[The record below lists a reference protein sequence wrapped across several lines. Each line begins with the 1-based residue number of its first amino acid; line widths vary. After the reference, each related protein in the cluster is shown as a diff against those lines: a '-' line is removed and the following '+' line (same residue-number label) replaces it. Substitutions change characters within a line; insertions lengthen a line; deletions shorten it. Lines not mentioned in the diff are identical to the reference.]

1 MDIAIY
7 QNNTGSAPAV
17 HWWLSQEINIGPKLY
32 NFDTGY
38 CRPTGHHVGAIVIE
52 DEEAEYNKLHTQSLA
67 LLEQEQ
73 QGVID
78 VMSPFD
84 NVKNKYDFFL
94 WSNYTSNLTNPDNII
109 KADKTILVDNSLEE
123 QLFFYISQYA
133 FVRLE
138 FEDDVVQQTQSW
150 ANQHNHEQW
159 KEVWYNKYH
168 DIFLQAYKDKKL
180 KYMWQLNFAHHDLMD
195 QLEKGK
201 DDIALINADDHERL
215 FEVKKQEEDF
225 TDTLFAYANAEVDHI
240 VVGDNWFEK
249 YNDILDYTGILET
262 FRLKKYVLDYTR
274 LYNRRKQMYFDKFSK
289 YL

>member
-73 QGVID
+73 QGIID
-78 VMSPFD
+78 VMSPFN

-138 FEDDVVQQTQSW
+138 FEDDVIQQTQSW
-150 ANQHNHEQW
+150 ATQHNHEQW
-159 KEVWYNKYH
+159 KEIWYNKYH

-201 DDIALINADDHERL
+201 DDITLINADDHERL

-225 TDTLFAYANAEVDHI
+225 TDTLFAYANAEIDHI

-274 LYNRRKQMYFDKFSK
+274 LYKRRKQLYFDKFSK